1 MFRSLFA
8 LGLFVVALAT
18 CRPQPEVDAARGTDA
33 ARAADTAAVEPAP
46 IPAAP
51 LEADAVPF
59 DAIRFIQLQ
68 RSEDSATFYTQDD
81 CRCTQ
86 QTAEF
91 RSPQRLTFATC
102 DSVYPEGDY
111 RVRIARR
118 DSAGGLTVF
127 ATHRDSADT
136 IVFRRTAIAPAIYE
150 IRRSNSY
157 DIESGLHFISALDSA
172 KFEHRSW
179 DCSEYGG

>member
-1 MFRSLFA
+1 MSRSLSA
-8 LGLFVVALAT
+8 LGLLLVALVA
-18 CRPQPEVDAARGTDA
+18 CRPRPEVDAARGGDS
-33 ARAADTAAVEPAP
+33 AAVEPAP
-46 IPAAP
+46 IPASPAG
-51 LEADAVPF
+51 ADSVPF
-59 DAIRFIQLQ
+59 EAIRFIQLQ

-91 RSPQRLTFATC
+91 RSARRLTFATC

-111 RVRIARR
+111 RVRLARR

-136 IVFRRTAIAPAIYE
+136 IVFRRTAIAPSIYE
-150 IRRSNSY
+150 IRRSNHY
-157 DIESGLHFISALDSA
+157 DIESGLHFISAMDSA
-172 KFEHRSW
+172 KFERRSW

>member
-1 MFRSLFA
+1 MSRSLA
-8 LGLFVVALAT
+8 RLSLCLVALVA
-18 CRPQPEVDAARGTDA
+18 CRPQPEIDA
-33 ARAADTAAVEPAP
+33 ARAGDSTRVSDSAAVEQAP
-46 IPAAP
+46 IPVP
-51 LEADAVPF
+51 SVGTDSVPF
-59 DAIRFIQLQ
+59 EAIRFIQLV

-86 QTAEF
+86 QTARF
-91 RSPQRLTFATC
+91 RSPRRLTFATC

-111 RVRIARR
+111 RVRLARR

-136 IVFRRTAIAPAIYE
+136 IVFRRTAITPSIYE

-157 DIESGLHFISALDSA
+157 DIESGLHFISAMDSA